1 MACVAVSVVDASGA
15 VLTSAHFSTPKA
27 ARDFV
32 EWRIEELLDY
42 GAAYVVVADKY
53 ARTETRYRAA
63 GIADCV
69 FVLADWRY
77 ALVKEAA

>member
-1 MACVAVSVVDASGA
+1 M
-15 VLTSAHFSTPKA
+15 TSAEFATPKA
-27 ARDFV
+27 TRDFV

-42 GAAYVVVADKY
+42 GAAYVAVVDKD

-69 FVLADWRY
+69 FTLADWRY